1 MTTPPKAGQTMAT
14 LNDNPMGQ
22 VSGTL
27 PAKLE
32 TESQRTLTDC
42 SKLWF
47 CCNMLFLS
55 GISASSEGGFRNLSL
70 AYTPRM
76 YEIGS

>member
-1 MTTPPKAGQTMAT
+1 MTTPPKAAQTMAT

-32 TESQRTLTDC
+32 TESQQTLTDC
-42 SKLWF
+42 SIAVILLQYVCF
-47 CCNMLFLS
+47 CFFL
-55 GISASSEGGFRNLSL
+55 EWD
-70 AYTPRM
+70 
-76 YEIGS
+76 